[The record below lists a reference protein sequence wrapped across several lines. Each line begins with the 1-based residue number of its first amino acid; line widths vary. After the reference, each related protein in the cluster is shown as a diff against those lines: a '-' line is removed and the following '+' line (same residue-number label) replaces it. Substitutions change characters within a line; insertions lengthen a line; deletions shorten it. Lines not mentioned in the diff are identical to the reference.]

1 MSTPPAA
8 SKTPK
13 KAIVTTFHGATAT
26 KPNRISAKDADNNRA
41 TVAYDDIPS
50 ELEWGAPRHRFA
62 AEALC
67 SKMGWA
73 SSTLVC
79 GYLGGS
85 SWVFVFNE

>member
-1 MSTPPAA
+1 MTTAPA
-8 SKTPK
+8 KTQTPK
-13 KAIVTTFHGATAT
+13 KAIVTTYHGATAT
-26 KPNRISAKDADNNRA
+26 RPNRISAKDADNNRA

-50 ELEWGAPRHRFA
+50 ALEWGAPRHRFA

-67 SKMGWA
+67 RKMNWD
-73 SSTLVC
+73 SSTLIA